1 MKRSVLFIV
10 AAILITTIGCRKIE
24 MDGEKEVIIVN
35 GGGNGGGVTTGKT
48 IILSGRINADTT
60 LRKENSYVLKGLVYM
75 VGNKTMTIEPG
86 TVIKGGYSGS
96 DVGALIIT
104 RGSKLMAEGT
114 VDNPIVFTSASPNP
128 QSGDWGGIILLGK
141 AAINTSFNN
150 TVGLYQVEGGVDN
163 AEKDGLAGSGDA
175 VAPTPVNNDNSG
187 TLKYVRIE
195 YAGYA
200 FQPDKEINSLTMAG
214 VGSGTTIDHVQVAYA
229 KDDAFEWFGGTVNCK
244 YLIAYKTQ
252 DDDFDTDNGYAGKV
266 QFGLIYR
273 DSLIADISKSE
284 SFESDNNSG
293 GTTAAPKTSA
303 VFSNITSIGP
313 LATLQNVGN
322 PLFLAGAQIRRNSTI
337 SIYNSVFLG
346 WPTGILI
353 DATTGTATDLNI
365 TAGTLNIK
373 NTTIAGCKTAVAYAG
388 SSTTNQAIVDWF
400 TNSTNKNNILTN
412 VTDAR
417 VVAPFSYTAF
427 DPTPFGNSSLVQTN
441 ATSPNPADF
450 TDASVADAFFTKVN
464 FRGAIAPAGGESN
477 WWKGWTRFNF

>member
-1 MKRSVLFIV
+1 MKRSILFIV

-35 GGGNGGGVTTGKT
+35 QGGGGTTVTGKT

-60 LRKENSYVLKGLVYM
+60 LRKENSYILKGLVYM

-104 RGSKLMAEGT
+104 RGSKLMAEGS
-114 VDNPIVFTSASPNP
+114 VDDPIVFTSASPNP

-141 AAINTSFNN
+141 AAINTTFNN
-150 TVGLYQVEGGVDN
+150 ITGLYQVEGGVDN
-163 AEKDGLAGSGDA
+163 ANGDGLAGSGDA
-175 VAPTPVNNDNSG
+175 VAPAPVNNDNSG
-187 TLKYVRIE
+187 ILRYVRIE

-200 FQPDKEINSLTMAG
+200 FQPDKEINSLTMAA
-214 VGSGTTIDHVQVAYA
+214 VGNGTTIDHVQVAYA
-229 KDDAFEWFGGTVNCK
+229 KDDAFEWFGGSVNCK

-252 DDDFDTDNGYAGKV
+252 DDDFDSDNGFSGKI

-273 DSLIADISKSE
+273 DSLIADISRSE
-284 SFESDNNSG
+284 AFESDNNSG

-303 VFSNITSIGP
+303 VFSNITAIGP
-313 LATLQNVGN
+313 MATLQNAGN

-346 WPTGILI
+346 WPTGVLI

-388 SSTTNQAIVDWF
+388 TNTTSQAIVDWF
-400 TNSTNKNNILTN
+400 TNSTNKNTILTN
-412 VTDAR
+412 VADAR
-417 VVAPFSYTAF
+417 VIAPFSYTAF

-450 TDASVADAFFTKVN
+450 SDAAVADAFFNKVN